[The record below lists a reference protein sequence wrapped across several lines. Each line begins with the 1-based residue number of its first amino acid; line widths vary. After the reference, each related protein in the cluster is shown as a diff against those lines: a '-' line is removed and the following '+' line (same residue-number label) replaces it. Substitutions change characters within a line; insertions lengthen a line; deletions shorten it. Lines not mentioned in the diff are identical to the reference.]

1 MKYWVVILHE
11 QLRTLQSEEDKPH
24 EVDLYTNESVTL

>member
-24 EVDLYTNESVTL
+24 EVDLYILLSL